1 MLNTKLNTKLPTIGV
16 ISTGGTLTT
25 LSGIGELDL
34 FEYTATGTRLNADE
48 MLAKFPQATNIANIV
63 PIQFDTLP
71 STAVSFPHWKKLVLM
86 IESFLNT
93 TPSPSGVVI
102 LHGTATLEE
111 TAYALSLTL
120 RTDVPVVLTGAQ
132 RPASALSSDAGMNI
146 YNAVRIASNPNA
158 RGMGVLVC
166 LNDEIHAARE
176 VTKTST
182 ARLQTFQSPDF
193 GALGHADGDR
203 ISFYRKPLRRHNPD
217 TEFDLHNVSELP
229 RVEIAYHYAGSD
241 GIATRAFI
249 QAGSKGIVGAAFAP
263 GLLSPEE
270 NIAMKEAV
278 AAGVKV
284 VISSRAGSGRTFGP
298 SKIVDAGFIRADNL
312 NPQKARILLA
322 LALTK
327 TQDSVEIQHIFDTY

>member
-1 MLNTKLNTKLPTIGV
+1 MNSSLPTIAL

-25 LSGIGELDL
+25 ISANGELDL
-34 FEYTATGTRLNADE
+34 FEYTATGKRLNADE
-48 MLAKFPQATNIANIV
+48 MLQKFPQSKTVANIV

-71 STAVSFPHWKKLVLM
+71 STAVSFPHWKKLVFT
-86 IESFLNT
+86 IEEFLRNT
-93 TPSPSGVVI
+93 KGPCGVVI
-102 LHGTATLEE
+102 LHGTATIEE

-120 RTDVPVVLTGAQ
+120 RTDVPVVITGAQ
-132 RPASALSSDAGMNI
+132 RPASALSSDAGLNI
-146 YNAVRIASNPNA
+146 FNAVRVAASPQA
-158 RGMGVLVC
+158 HGMGVLVC
-166 LNDEIHAARE
+166 LNDEIQAARE
-176 VTKTST
+176 VTKTSNS
-182 ARLQTFQSPDF
+182 RLQTFRSPDF
-193 GALGHADGDR
+193 GLLGHADGDR
-203 ISFYRKPLRRHNPD
+203 VEFYRKSLRRHNPD
-217 TEFDLHNVSELP
+217 VEFDIRTLEALP

-249 QAGSKGIVGAAFAP
+249 QAGAQGIVGAAFAP
-263 GLLSPEE
+263 GLLSPDQ

-327 TQDSVEIQHIFDTY
+327 TNDSAEIQRMFEQY

>member
-1 MLNTKLNTKLPTIGV
+1 MNSSLPTIAL

-25 LSGIGELDL
+25 ISANGELDL
-34 FEYTATGTRLNADE
+34 FEYTATGKRLNADE
-48 MLAKFPQATNIANIV
+48 MLQKFPQSKTVANIV

-71 STAVSFPHWKKLVLM
+71 STAVSYPHWKKLVLT
-86 IESFLNT
+86 IEEFLRNT
-93 TPSPSGVVI
+93 KGPCGVVI
-102 LHGTATLEE
+102 LHGTATIEE

-120 RTDVPVVLTGAQ
+120 RTDVPVVITGAQ
-132 RPASALSSDAGMNI
+132 RPASALSTDAGLNI
-146 YNAVRIASNPNA
+146 FNAVRVATCSQA
-158 RGMGVLVC
+158 HGMGVLVC
-166 LNDEIHAARE
+166 LNDEIQAARE
-176 VTKTST
+176 VTKTSNS
-182 ARLQTFQSPDF
+182 RLQTFRSPDF

-203 ISFYRKPLRRHNPD
+203 VVFYRKSLRRHNPD
-217 TEFDLHNVSELP
+217 VEFDIRTLEALP

-241 GIATRAFI
+241 GVATRAFI
-249 QAGSKGIVGAAFAP
+249 QAGAQGIVGAAFAP
-263 GLLSPEE
+263 GLLSPDE

-327 TQDSVEIQHIFDTY
+327 TNDSAEIQRMFEQY

>member
-1 MLNTKLNTKLPTIGV
+1 LNSSLPTIAL

-25 LSGIGELDL
+25 ISANGELDL
-34 FEYTATGTRLNADE
+34 FEYTATGKRLNADE
-48 MLAKFPQATNIANIV
+48 MLQKFPQSKTVANIV

-71 STAVSFPHWKKLVLM
+71 STAVSYPHWKKLVLT
-86 IESFLNT
+86 IEEFLRNT
-93 TPSPSGVVI
+93 KGPCGVVI
-102 LHGTATLEE
+102 LHGTATIEE

-120 RTDVPVVLTGAQ
+120 RTDVPVVITGAQ
-132 RPASALSSDAGMNI
+132 RPASALSTDAGLNI
-146 YNAVRIASNPNA
+146 FNAVRVAASPQA
-158 RGMGVLVC
+158 HGMGVLVC
-166 LNDEIHAARE
+166 LNDEIQAARE
-176 VTKTST
+176 VTKTSNS
-182 ARLQTFQSPDF
+182 RLQTFRSPDF

-203 ISFYRKPLRRHNPD
+203 VVFYRKSLRRHNPD
-217 TEFDLHNVSELP
+217 VEFDIRTLVALP

-249 QAGSKGIVGAAFAP
+249 QAGAQGIVGAAFAP
-263 GLLSPEE
+263 GLLSPDE

-327 TQDSVEIQHIFDTY
+327 TNDSAEIQRMFEQY

>member
-1 MLNTKLNTKLPTIGV
+1 MLNSSLPTIAV

-25 LSGIGELDL
+25 ISANGELDL
-34 FEYTATGTRLNADE
+34 YEYTATGKRLNADE
-48 MLAKFPQATNIANIV
+48 MLQKFPQAKTVANIV

-71 STAVSFPHWKKLVLM
+71 STAVSFPHWKKLVLT
-86 IESFLNT
+86 IEKFLRET
-93 TPSPSGVVI
+93 KGPCGVVI
-102 LHGTATLEE
+102 LHGTATIEE

-120 RTDVPVVLTGAQ
+120 RTDVPVVITGAQ
-132 RPASALSSDAGMNI
+132 RPASALSSDAGLNI
-146 YNAVRIASNPNA
+146 YNAVRVAASPQA

-166 LNDEIHAARE
+166 LNDEIQAARE
-176 VTKTST
+176 VTKSSNS
-182 ARLQTFQSPDF
+182 RLQTFRSPDF

-203 ISFYRKPLRRHNPD
+203 VVFYRKSLRRHNPD
-217 TEFDLHNVSELP
+217 VEFDIRDLDALP
-229 RVEIAYHYAGSD
+229 RVEISYHYAGSD
-241 GIATRAFI
+241 GLATRAFI
-249 QAGSKGIVGAAFAP
+249 QAGAQGIVGAAFAP

-298 SKIVDAGFIRADNL
+298 SKIVDAGYIRADNL

-327 TQDSVEIQHIFDTY
+327 TKDSAEIQRMFEQY

>member
-1 MLNTKLNTKLPTIGV
+1 MLNSSLPTIAV

-25 LSGIGELDL
+25 ISANGELDL
-34 FEYTATGTRLNADE
+34 YEYTATGKRLNADE
-48 MLAKFPQATNIANIV
+48 MLQKFPQAKTVANIV

-71 STAVSFPHWKKLVLM
+71 STAVSFPHWKKLVLT
-86 IESFLNT
+86 IEKFLSET
-93 TPSPSGVVI
+93 KGPCGVVI
-102 LHGTATLEE
+102 LHGTATIEE

-120 RTDVPVVLTGAQ
+120 RTDVPVVITGAQ
-132 RPASALSSDAGMNI
+132 RPASALSSDAGLNI
-146 YNAVRIASNPNA
+146 YNAVRVAASPQA

-166 LNDEIHAARE
+166 LNDEIQAARE
-176 VTKTST
+176 VTKSSNS
-182 ARLQTFQSPDF
+182 RLQTFRSPDF

-203 ISFYRKPLRRHNPD
+203 VVFYRKSLRRHNPD
-217 TEFDLHNVSELP
+217 VEFDIRDLDALP
-229 RVEIAYHYAGSD
+229 RVEISYHYAGSD
-241 GIATRAFI
+241 GLATRAFI
-249 QAGSKGIVGAAFAP
+249 QAGAQGIIGAAFAP

-298 SKIVDAGFIRADNL
+298 SKIVDAGYIRADNL

-327 TQDSVEIQHIFDTY
+327 TKDSAEIQRMFEQY

>member
-1 MLNTKLNTKLPTIGV
+1 LNRDLPTIAV

-25 LSGIGELDL
+25 MSANGELDL
-34 FEYTATGTRLNADE
+34 YEYTATGKRLNADE
-48 MLAKFPQATNIANIV
+48 MLEKFPQAKTVANIV

-71 STAVSFPHWKKLVLM
+71 STAVSFPHWKKLVRM
-86 IESFLNT
+86 IEEFLHNT
-93 TPSPSGVVI
+93 KGPCGVVI
-102 LHGTATLEE
+102 LHGTATIEE

-120 RTDVPVVLTGAQ
+120 RTDVPIVLTGAQ
-132 RPASALSSDAGMNI
+132 RPASALSSDAGLNI
-146 YNAVRIASNPNA
+146 FNAVRVAASAQA

-166 LNDEIHAARE
+166 LNDEIQAARE

-182 ARLQTFQSPDF
+182 ARLQTFRSPDF
-193 GALGHADGDR
+193 GVLGHADGDR
-203 ISFYRKPLRRHNPD
+203 VVFYRKSLRRHNPD
-217 TEFDLHNVSELP
+217 VEFDIRDIDALP

-249 QAGSKGIVGAAFAP
+249 QSGAQGIVGAAFAP

-270 NIAMKEAV
+270 NVAMKEAV

-327 TQDSVEIQHIFDTY
+327 TKDSAEIQRMFDQY

>member
-1 MLNTKLNTKLPTIGV
+1 MNSSLPTIAL

-25 LSGIGELDL
+25 ISANGELDL
-34 FEYTATGTRLNADE
+34 FEYTATGKRLNADE
-48 MLAKFPQATNIANIV
+48 MLQKFPQSKTVANIV

-71 STAVSFPHWKKLVLM
+71 STAVSYPHWKKLVLT
-86 IESFLNT
+86 IEEFLRNT
-93 TPSPSGVVI
+93 KGPCGVVI
-102 LHGTATLEE
+102 LHGTATIEE

-120 RTDVPVVLTGAQ
+120 RTDVPVVITGAQ
-132 RPASALSSDAGMNI
+132 RPASALSTDAGLNI
-146 YNAVRIASNPNA
+146 FNAVRVAASPQA
-158 RGMGVLVC
+158 HGMGVLVC
-166 LNDEIHAARE
+166 LNDEIQAARE
-176 VTKTST
+176 VTKTSNS
-182 ARLQTFQSPDF
+182 RLQTFRSPDF

-203 ISFYRKPLRRHNPD
+203 VVFYRKSLRRHNPD
-217 TEFDLHNVSELP
+217 VEFDIRTLEALP

-241 GIATRAFI
+241 GVATRAFI
-249 QAGSKGIVGAAFAP
+249 QAGAQGIVGAAFAP
-263 GLLSPEE
+263 GLLSPDE

-327 TQDSVEIQHIFDTY
+327 TNDSAEIQRMFEQY

>member
-1 MLNTKLNTKLPTIGV
+1 MNSSLPTIAV

-25 LSGIGELDL
+25 ISANGELDL
-34 FEYTATGTRLNADE
+34 FEYTATGKRLNADE
-48 MLAKFPQATNIANIV
+48 MLQKFPQAKTVANII

-71 STAVSFPHWKKLVLM
+71 STAVSFPHWKKLVLT
-86 IESFLNT
+86 IEEFLRNT
-93 TPSPSGVVI
+93 KGPCGVVI
-102 LHGTATLEE
+102 LHGTATIEE

-120 RTDVPVVLTGAQ
+120 RTDVPVVITGAQ
-132 RPASALSSDAGMNI
+132 RPASALSSDAGLNI
-146 YNAVRIASNPNA
+146 FNAVRVAASPQA
-158 RGMGVLVC
+158 YGMGVLVC
-166 LNDEIHAARE
+166 LNDEIQAARE
-176 VTKTST
+176 VSKTSNS
-182 ARLQTFQSPDF
+182 RLQTFRSPDF
-193 GALGHADGDR
+193 GVLGHADGDR
-203 ISFYRKPLRRHNPD
+203 VVFYRKSLRRHNPD
-217 TEFDLHNVSELP
+217 VEFDIRALDALP

-249 QAGSKGIVGAAFAP
+249 QAGAQGIVGAAFAP

-327 TQDSVEIQHIFDTY
+327 TKDSAEIQRMFEQY

>member
-1 MLNTKLNTKLPTIGV
+1 MLNSSLPTIAV

-25 LSGIGELDL
+25 ISANGELDL
-34 FEYTATGTRLNADE
+34 YEYTATGKRLNADE
-48 MLAKFPQATNIANIV
+48 MLQKFPQAKTVANIV

-71 STAVSFPHWKKLVLM
+71 STAVSFPHWKKLVLT
-86 IESFLNT
+86 IEKFLRET
-93 TPSPSGVVI
+93 KGPCGVVI
-102 LHGTATLEE
+102 LHGTATIEE

-120 RTDVPVVLTGAQ
+120 RTDVPVVITGAQ
-132 RPASALSSDAGMNI
+132 RPASALSSDAGLNI
-146 YNAVRIASNPNA
+146 YNAVRVAASPQA

-166 LNDEIHAARE
+166 LNDEIQAARE
-176 VTKTST
+176 VTKSSNS
-182 ARLQTFQSPDF
+182 RLQTFRSPDF

-203 ISFYRKPLRRHNPD
+203 VVFYRKSLRRHNPD
-217 TEFDLHNVSELP
+217 VEFEIRDLDALP
-229 RVEIAYHYAGSD
+229 RVEISYHYAGSD
-241 GIATRAFI
+241 GLATRAFI
-249 QAGSKGIVGAAFAP
+249 QAGAQGIVGAAFAP

-298 SKIVDAGFIRADNL
+298 SKIVDAGYIRADNL

-327 TQDSVEIQHIFDTY
+327 TKDSAEIQRMFEQY

>member
-1 MLNTKLNTKLPTIGV
+1 MNSSLPTIAL

-25 LSGIGELDL
+25 ISANGELDL
-34 FEYTATGTRLNADE
+34 FEYTATGKRLNADE
-48 MLAKFPQATNIANIV
+48 MLKKFPQSKTVANIV

-71 STAVSFPHWKKLVLM
+71 STAVSFPHWKKLVLT
-86 IESFLNT
+86 IEEFLRHT
-93 TPSPSGVVI
+93 KGPCGVVI
-102 LHGTATLEE
+102 LHGTATIEE

-120 RTDVPVVLTGAQ
+120 RTDVPVVVTGAQ
-132 RPASALSSDAGMNI
+132 RPASALSSDAGLNI
-146 YNAVRIASNPNA
+146 FNAVRVAASPHA
-158 RGMGVLVC
+158 YGMGVLVC
-166 LNDEIHAARE
+166 LNDEIQAARE

-182 ARLQTFQSPDF
+182 SRLQTFRSPDF

-203 ISFYRKPLRRHNPD
+203 VAFYRKSLRRHNPD
-217 TEFDLHNVSELP
+217 VEFDIRALEALP

-249 QAGSKGIVGAAFAP
+249 QAGAQGIVGAAFAP

-327 TQDSVEIQHIFDTY
+327 TKDSAEIQRMFEQY

>member
-1 MLNTKLNTKLPTIGV
+1 MNSSLPTIAL

-25 LSGIGELDL
+25 ISANGELDL
-34 FEYTATGTRLNADE
+34 FEYTATGKRLNADE
-48 MLAKFPQATNIANIV
+48 MLQKFPQSKTVANIV

-71 STAVSFPHWKKLVLM
+71 STAVSYPHWKKLVLT
-86 IESFLNT
+86 IEEFLRNT
-93 TPSPSGVVI
+93 KGPCGVVI
-102 LHGTATLEE
+102 LHGTATIEE

-120 RTDVPVVLTGAQ
+120 RTDVPVVITGAQ
-132 RPASALSSDAGMNI
+132 RPASALSTDAGLNI
-146 YNAVRIASNPNA
+146 FNAVRVATSPQA
-158 RGMGVLVC
+158 HGMGVLVC
-166 LNDEIHAARE
+166 LNDEIQAARE
-176 VTKTST
+176 VTKTSNS
-182 ARLQTFQSPDF
+182 RLQTFRSPDF

-203 ISFYRKPLRRHNPD
+203 VVFYRKSLRRHNPD
-217 TEFDLHNVSELP
+217 VEFDIRTLEALP

-241 GIATRAFI
+241 GVATRAFI
-249 QAGSKGIVGAAFAP
+249 QAGAQGIVGAAFAP
-263 GLLSPEE
+263 GLLSPDE

-327 TQDSVEIQHIFDTY
+327 TNDSAEIQRMFEQY

>member
-1 MLNTKLNTKLPTIGV
+1 MNSSLPTIAV

-25 LSGIGELDL
+25 ISANGELDL
-34 FEYTATGTRLNADE
+34 FEYTATGKRLNADE
-48 MLAKFPQATNIANIV
+48 ILQKFPQAKTVANIV

-71 STAVSFPHWKKLVLM
+71 STAVSFPHWKKLVLT
-86 IESFLNT
+86 IEEFLRHT
-93 TPSPSGVVI
+93 KGPCGVVI
-102 LHGTATLEE
+102 LHGTATIEE

-120 RTDVPVVLTGAQ
+120 RTDVPVVITGAQ
-132 RPASALSSDAGMNI
+132 RPASALSSDAGLNI
-146 YNAVRIASNPNA
+146 FNAVRVAASPHA
-158 RGMGVLVC
+158 YGMGVLVC
-166 LNDEIHAARE
+166 LNDEIQAARE
-176 VTKTST
+176 VTKTSNS
-182 ARLQTFQSPDF
+182 RLQTFRSPDF

-203 ISFYRKPLRRHNPD
+203 VVFYRKSLRRHNPD
-217 TEFDLHNVSELP
+217 VEFDIRALEALP
-229 RVEIAYHYAGSD
+229 RVEISYHYAGSD

-249 QAGSKGIVGAAFAP
+249 QAGAQGIVGAAFAP

-327 TQDSVEIQHIFDTY
+327 TKDSAEIQRMFEQY

>member
-1 MLNTKLNTKLPTIGV
+1 MNSSLPTIAL

-25 LSGIGELDL
+25 ISANGELDL
-34 FEYTATGTRLNADE
+34 FEYTATGKRLNADE
-48 MLAKFPQATNIANIV
+48 MLQKFPQSKTVANIV

-71 STAVSFPHWKKLVLM
+71 STAVSYPHWKKLVLT
-86 IESFLNT
+86 IEEFLRNT
-93 TPSPSGVVI
+93 KGPCGVVI
-102 LHGTATLEE
+102 LHGTATIEE

-120 RTDVPVVLTGAQ
+120 RTDVPVVITGAQ
-132 RPASALSSDAGMNI
+132 RPASALSTDAGLNI
-146 YNAVRIASNPNA
+146 FNAVRVAASPQA
-158 RGMGVLVC
+158 HGMGVLVC
-166 LNDEIHAARE
+166 LNDEIQAARE
-176 VTKTST
+176 VTKTSNS
-182 ARLQTFQSPDF
+182 RLQTFRSPDF

-203 ISFYRKPLRRHNPD
+203 VVFYRKSLRRHNPD
-217 TEFDLHNVSELP
+217 VEFDIRTLVALP

-249 QAGSKGIVGAAFAP
+249 QAGAQGIVGAAFAP
-263 GLLSPEE
+263 GLLSPDE

-327 TQDSVEIQHIFDTY
+327 TNDSAEIQRMFEQY

>member
-1 MLNTKLNTKLPTIGV
+1 LNSSLPTIAL

-25 LSGIGELDL
+25 ISANGELDL
-34 FEYTATGTRLNADE
+34 FEYTATGKRLNADE
-48 MLAKFPQATNIANIV
+48 MLQKFPQSKTVANIV

-71 STAVSFPHWKKLVLM
+71 STAVSYPHWKKLVLT
-86 IESFLNT
+86 IEEFLRNT
-93 TPSPSGVVI
+93 KGPCGVVI
-102 LHGTATLEE
+102 LHGTATIEE

-120 RTDVPVVLTGAQ
+120 RTDVPVVITGAQ
-132 RPASALSSDAGMNI
+132 RPASALSTDAGLNI
-146 YNAVRIASNPNA
+146 FNAVRVAASPQA
-158 RGMGVLVC
+158 HGMGVLVC
-166 LNDEIHAARE
+166 LNDEIQAARE
-176 VTKTST
+176 VTKTSNS
-182 ARLQTFQSPDF
+182 RLQTFRSPDF

-203 ISFYRKPLRRHNPD
+203 VVFYRKSLRRHNPD
-217 TEFDLHNVSELP
+217 VEFDIRTLEALP

-249 QAGSKGIVGAAFAP
+249 QAGAQGIVGAAFAP
-263 GLLSPEE
+263 GLLSPDE

-327 TQDSVEIQHIFDTY
+327 TNDSAEIQRMFEQY

>member
-1 MLNTKLNTKLPTIGV
+1 MLSNGLPTIGI

-25 LSGIGELDL
+25 LSAIGELDL

-48 MLAKFPQATNIANIV
+48 MLEKFPQAKTLANII

-86 IESFLNT
+86 IEAFLAK
-93 TPSPSGVVI
+93 TPQPCGIVI

-120 RTDVPVVLTGAQ
+120 HTEVPVVLTGAQ

-146 YNAVRIASNPNA
+146 YNAVRIAACPSA
-158 RGMGVLVC
+158 RNLGVLVC

-203 ISFYRKPLRRHNPD
+203 ISFYRKPLRRHNPN
-217 TEFDLHNVSELP
+217 TEFDIRNIVDLP

-249 QAGSKGIVGAAFAP
+249 QAGAKGIVGAAFAP

-298 SKIVDAGFIRADNL
+298 SKIIEAGFIRADNL

-327 TQDSVEIQHIFDTY
+327 TQDSDEIQRIFDQY

>member
-1 MLNTKLNTKLPTIGV
+1 LNSSLPTIAV

-25 LSGIGELDL
+25 ISANGELDL
-34 FEYTATGTRLNADE
+34 FEYTATGKRLNADE
-48 MLAKFPQATNIANIV
+48 MLQKFPQAKTVANII

-71 STAVSFPHWKKLVLM
+71 STAVSFPHWKKLVLT
-86 IESFLNT
+86 IEEFLRNT
-93 TPSPSGVVI
+93 KGPCGVVI
-102 LHGTATLEE
+102 LHGTATIEE

-120 RTDVPVVLTGAQ
+120 RTDVPVVITGAQ
-132 RPASALSSDAGMNI
+132 RPASALSSDAGLNI
-146 YNAVRIASNPNA
+146 FNAVRVAASPQA
-158 RGMGVLVC
+158 YGMGVLVC
-166 LNDEIHAARE
+166 LNDEIQAARE
-176 VTKTST
+176 VSKTSNS
-182 ARLQTFQSPDF
+182 RLQTFRSPDF
-193 GALGHADGDR
+193 GVLGHADGDR
-203 ISFYRKPLRRHNPD
+203 VVFYRKSLRRHNPD
-217 TEFDLHNVSELP
+217 VEFDIRALDALP

-249 QAGSKGIVGAAFAP
+249 QAGAQGIVGAAFAP

-327 TQDSVEIQHIFDTY
+327 TKDSAEIQRMFEQY

>member
-1 MLNTKLNTKLPTIGV
+1 MNSSLPTIAV

-25 LSGIGELDL
+25 ISANGELDL
-34 FEYTATGTRLNADE
+34 FEYTATGKRLNADE
-48 MLAKFPQATNIANIV
+48 MLQKFPQSKTVANIV

-71 STAVSFPHWKKLVLM
+71 STAVSFPHWKKLVLT
-86 IESFLNT
+86 IEEFLRNT
-93 TPSPSGVVI
+93 KGPCGVVI
-102 LHGTATLEE
+102 LHGTATIEE

-120 RTDVPVVLTGAQ
+120 RTDVPVVITGAQ
-132 RPASALSSDAGMNI
+132 RPASALSSDAGLNI
-146 YNAVRIASNPNA
+146 FNAVRVAASPHA
-158 RGMGVLVC
+158 YGMGVLVC
-166 LNDEIHAARE
+166 LNDEIQAARE
-176 VTKTST
+176 VTKTSNS
-182 ARLQTFQSPDF
+182 RLQTFRSPDF

-203 ISFYRKPLRRHNPD
+203 VVFYRKSLRRHNPD
-217 TEFDLHNVSELP
+217 VEFDIRALESLP

-249 QAGSKGIVGAAFAP
+249 QAGAQGIVGAAFAP

-327 TQDSVEIQHIFDTY
+327 TKDSAEIQRMFEQY